1 MASPERLN
9 LDRRGLQACP
19 LLQGEERLRL
29 LNYQNNA
36 IRVISNLHTLPYLI
50 FLDLYNNQ
58 IGAISGLE
66 QVPSLRVLMLGKN
79 LIEKIE
85 RLDCLAKLDVLDLHC
100 NQLQSIEGLSHLAEL
115 RVLNLAGNRIVR
127 VDTPGLSG
135 LTSLAEL
142 NLRRNAISSIAG
154 VEALPSLQRLFL
166 SYNVIGDVQ
175 SVGCLA
181 SMGTLLE
188 LALDGNPLA
197 LEPSYRASILELTR
211 SIRHLDLRRVSEDER
226 RAAQA
231 HAKREG
237 ERQAERQRKQRAEED
252 KSQAMRAIE
261 HAWEQRTSREGADNG
276 ADAVG
281 GAPAAGSAALPAG
294 SGSSARGT
302 GDSLINGEDGAAAPD
317 VAPSIG
323 ACIATPPS
331 QPQPLQSPRGST
343 SAHGSRT
350 GCAAR
355 WSSSSR
361 AEVDDAA
368 APAANGSYCYE
379 GPGGGSCG
387 GSASSSEFRG
397 HVEVTDVAASG
408 VWLSVYGDA
417 AENFDRTTSRV
428 ENAVG
433 VSFSYYPFERIAK
446 RSLPK
451 LRKLRRLREVH
462 FERTEI
468 HSLYQLHSLG
478 MLSGLTALRISAD
491 VNPVVA
497 HPHFI
502 SLTVSLLPHL
512 RSLNGVEVTAEQ
524 REEADRQW
532 RRLKRLYL
540 LAAGRMHATLAPLPY
555 QHAMHYSDTPP
566 SSPVKFNACAASA
579 AAAAASSKQEASKA
593 ATAEGKDAEGPA
605 ASEVA
610 NAFVNRVVEHAI
622 AVDEKISQLNAA
634 WPKIVA
640 MYQGRV
646 RAEVKDRALFL
657 RRYEAAARGQTEQTT
672 LAMVDRFEA
681 SSGTNSSRALS
692 GRGP

>member
-1 MASPERLN
+1 MISRTAAERMASPERLN

-36 IRVISNLHTLPYLI
+36 IRAISNLHTLPYLI

-100 NQLQSIEGLSHLAEL
+100 NQLHSIEGLSHLAEL
-115 RVLNLAGNRIVR
+115 RVLNLAGNRIER

-142 NLRRNAISSIAG
+142 NLRRNAIASIAG

-175 SVGCLA
+175 SVSYLS
-181 SMGTLLE
+181 SMGSLLE

-252 KSQAMRAIE
+252 RTQAIRAIE
-261 HAWEQRTSREGADNG
+261 QAWEHRTSAREGSDVAADL
-276 ADAVG
+276 AA
-281 GAPAAGSAALPAG
+281 GAPAAGPSSKATG
-294 SGSSARGT
+294 GGSSAREAD
-302 GDSLINGEDGAAAPD
+302 DSLPDGEEGAGAPD

-323 ACIATPPS
+323 ACIATPPAQAQTPS
-331 QPQPLQSPRGST
+331 QTPRGSST
-343 SAHGSRT
+343 SAHGSRA
-350 GCAAR
+350 GGVAR
-355 WSSSSR
+355 WPPCSR
-361 AEVDDAA
+361 ADADEAGAPSA
-368 APAANGSYCYE
+368 AGGYGGAE
-379 GPGGGSCG
+379 GAP
-387 GSASSSEFRG
+387 EFRG
-397 HVEVTDVAASG
+397 HVEVTDVAAAG

-417 AENFDRTTSRV
+417 AENFDRTTARV
-428 ENAVG
+428 ENTVG
-433 VSFSYYPFERIAK
+433 VSFACYPFERIAK

-462 FERTEI
+462 FERTEL

-478 MLSGLTALRISAD
+478 VLSGLTALRISAD
-491 VNPVVA
+491 GNPVVN
-497 HPHFI
+497 HPHFS

-532 RRLKRLYL
+532 RRLKRLYT

-555 QHAMHYSDTPP
+555 QHAMHHAGTPP
-566 SSPVKFNACAASA
+566 ASPSKYGGCATAASA
-579 AAAAASSKQEASKA
+579 TAAGGKLEAGKA
-593 ATAEGKDAEGPA
+593 ATDGRDAEGPA

-610 NAFVNRVVEHAI
+610 HAFVDRVIEHAV
-622 AVDEKISQLNAA
+622 AVDDKISQLNAA

-672 LAMVDRFEA
+672 LALID
-681 SSGTNSSRALS
+681 SPSRLL
-692 GRGP
+692 GR